1 MLVSVSTSKPTE
13 RTAGS
18 YLEAFITLGASHVCA
33 AYGVC
38 QGAVALQVRIFTS
51 MDLIDTK
58 DGKKI
63 LRQYDHT
70 LVAETWESL

>member
-1 MLVSVSTSKPTE
+1 MLHMVLAK
-13 RTAGS
+13 G
-18 YLEAFITLGASHVCA
+18 LWL
-33 AYGVC
+33 
-38 QGAVALQVRIFTS
+38 LQVRIFTS

-70 LVAETWESL
+70 LVAET